1 MQGVLQQPV
10 KGQSI
15 NLVELSVSHY
25 LLARALEE
33 QGLSE
38 RDVSIVNTSDADI
51 VAAFNSDD
59 VNNIVTWNPLLS
71 EAASKPGAEVVF
83 DSSQIPG
90 HIKDLTL
97 VNTQTLKENPK
108 LGKALVGAWYEV
120 MGVLESDTNKGAEA
134 RAFLGQASGTDQ
146 KGYEDQLAGMKMF
159 WKPRDSLGFL
169 YSDEAIEA
177 MDSVRQFSFE
187 HGLLGEGADSADF
200 IGITFPEST
209 LGDQSNI
216 KLRFDPTYMKMAADG
231 KL

>member
-1 MQGVLQQPV
+1 
-10 KGQSI
+10 
-15 NLVELSVSHY
+15 
-25 LLARALEE
+25 
-33 QGLSE
+33 
-38 RDVSIVNTSDADI
+38 
-51 VAAFNSDD
+51 
-59 VNNIVTWNPLLS
+59 
-71 EAASKPGAEVVF
+71 
-83 DSSQIPG
+83 
-90 HIKDLTL
+90 
-97 VNTQTLKENPK
+97 
-108 LGKALVGAWYEV
+108 
-120 MGVLESDTNKGAEA
+120 
-134 RAFLGQASGTDQ
+134 
-146 KGYEDQLAGMKMF
+146 MKMV